1 MVVAHNPLNGHGSM
15 DNLMHTL
22 RRRKLP
28 RKSLHDGFSL
38 IEVAIVLLVLALLLG
53 SLLPALSIQVE
64 QSERKKAHETLN
76 QAREALIGFAMTN
89 GRLICPDCRDN
100 TGGCA
105 SVTANDGQED
115 RVNTPEVCATAIGN
129 LPWVDLGVPEKD
141 PWDSRYTYQVTTAFA
156 DDPPPSFTLADNGNI
171 TVKDAA
177 GGADIAQ
184 NIPAIIIS
192 HGSNGKIL
200 PPGSAQE
207 IENTDGDTIYVLK
220 IYSRDPIL
228 EFDDLVTWISPS
240 VLRNRMV
247 VSGQLP

>member
-1 MVVAHNPLNGHGSM
+1 M